1 MALNFWIICLKAI
14 YHPYNLI
21 NFIPY
26 IIYVQVF
33 ILLSLFILTLWII
46 LPFIFPTNA
55 WNGKIAKNT
64 QATKIPGQP
73 KRVINIAIIPTNTKG
88 EDKEAKK
95 SGDFVYI
102 VLKSL
107 DNKLIILPSYC
118 VFAVYC
124 DILDNLAYIKKINY
138 DLILPTK
145 IGT

>member
-1 MALNFWIICLKAI
+1 M
-14 YHPYNLI
+14 
-21 NFIPY
+21 PY

-33 ILLSLFILTLWII
+33 ILLSLFIFTLWII
-46 LPFIFPTNA
+46 LPFILPTKV

-73 KRVINIAIIPTNTKG
+73 KRVINIAIIPANTKG
-88 EDKEAKK
+88 EANEANKR
-95 SGDFVYI
+95 GDFVYI